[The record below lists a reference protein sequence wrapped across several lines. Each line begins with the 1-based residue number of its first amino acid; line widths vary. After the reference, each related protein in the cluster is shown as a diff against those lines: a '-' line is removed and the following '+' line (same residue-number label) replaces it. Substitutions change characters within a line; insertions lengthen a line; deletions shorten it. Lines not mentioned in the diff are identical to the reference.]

1 VLGVTAV
8 LCSVNV
14 PTLALSISRILYMFA
29 AKVISVKQNPL
40 FKLYSKVEK
49 VFLNGRRAPLG
60 GGGGWRWTNI

>member
-1 VLGVTAV
+1 
-8 LCSVNV
+8 
-14 PTLALSISRILYMFA
+14 MFA